1 MANYKPVQNM
11 ATLYDK
17 FRSMLAP
24 SYTPQSASSIK
35 DTISRAIRND
45 YDKQITQR
53 IDTGKANR
61 GEIIA
66 EAGGRGMGTSSALSD
81 RLMRAKDAEARD
93 ISNIESD
100 YNAQVNSMLLNK
112 LNAQDELAMTENNQI
127 RNAALGLAQGMYG
140 KVFGKH
146 GSGGG
151 GWGGRS
157 PRDPKDPIEPPFEP
171 PITPNLSPA
180 AANPRRANSNSNLG
194 SRNNVIRRNGATVSR
209 NGRWSGAWNE
219 TR

>member
-127 RNAALGLAQGMYG
+127 RNAALDLAQRNYG
-140 KVFGKH
+140 KVFGNH

-151 GWGGRS
+151 WGRGGSSGGGGGGNGSYQDALNKLKQQGYTTRS
-157 PRDPKDPIEPPFEP
+157 AVDYLHKGTNLQRVQKSQPKKKVTNGGVGI
-171 PITPNLSPA
+171 NYLA
-180 AANPRRANSNSNLG
+180 AR
-194 SRNNVIRRNGATVSR
+194 
-209 NGRWSGAWNE
+209 
-219 TR
+219 